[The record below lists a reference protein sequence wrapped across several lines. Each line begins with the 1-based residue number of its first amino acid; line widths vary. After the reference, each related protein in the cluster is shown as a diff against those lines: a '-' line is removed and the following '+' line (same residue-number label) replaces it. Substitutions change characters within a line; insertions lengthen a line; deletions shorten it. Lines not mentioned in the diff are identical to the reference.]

1 MMRGFL
7 GGLLFAGVLCAAP
20 AASAQALTPAQK
32 AEVRATVRDYIKQ
45 NPEIVQEALDELQK
59 RKDAAERARIAALK
73 PRIEGDARDYSAGP
87 RNAPVTIVEFFDYR
101 CPYCHAAMDWVFETM
116 RRNPKTVRVVFKE
129 FPVLGPQSVEA
140 SQAAVASIRQ
150 GRYQPFHHAIMAFR
164 GDLTSQQIDVLARQ
178 SGIDVA
184 RMRRDM
190 NDVAILNHL
199 RDNHQLAADAVIEG
213 TPAFTINGEWI
224 RGWDERE
231 ANRVLAA
238 ALRGRRAS

>member
-1 MMRGFL
+1 M
-7 GGLLFAGVLCAAP
+7 
-20 AASAQALTPAQK
+20 
-32 AEVRATVRDYIKQ
+32 VRDYIRQ

-59 RKDAAERARIAALK
+59 RKDAAEKARIAALQ
-73 PRIEGDARDYSAGP
+73 PRIQGDPRDFSIGP

-150 GRYQPFHHAIMAFR
+150 GRYLAFHRAVMGFR
-164 GDLTSQQIDVLARQ
+164 GELSSAQIDVLARQ
-178 SGIDVA
+178 SGIDVP

-199 RDNHQLAADAVIEG
+199 RDNHQLASEAVIEG
-213 TPAFTINGEWI
+213 TPAFTINGEWL
-224 RGWDERE
+224 RGWSERD
-231 ANRVLAA
+231 ANQLLAN
-238 ALRGRRAS
+238 ALRRTRGS